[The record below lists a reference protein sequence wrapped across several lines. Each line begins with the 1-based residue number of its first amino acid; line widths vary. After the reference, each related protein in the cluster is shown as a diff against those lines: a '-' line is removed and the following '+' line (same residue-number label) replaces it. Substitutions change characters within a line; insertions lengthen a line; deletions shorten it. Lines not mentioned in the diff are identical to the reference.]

1 MPNIR
6 LVTFAGETVTPLDDA
21 LVFQTAVSDS
31 GIIYGATVTQA
42 DSSTLHITA
51 GYGIASG
58 RFFEIYDADII
69 IPLSPSGTLK
79 GQLYVH
85 MDLGSALSPIDILYE
100 TASSLTPMQQDANV
114 NVVNGVFEIQLA
126 TFDVNTSTISNLAYT
141 APIVAGSGG
150 NLIATTENSNKA
162 SKAYAVGDYMIWNKT
177 LYRVKT
183 AMARNATITLSK
195 LTATMVATELKAA
208 NTALGGF
215 SFGYT
220 TDNKPGYLA
229 PGADAVVPFSG
240 VDLIAEFDLRINY
253 GQQVVLAQN
262 VDFADY
268 DWIAV
273 RIYHAN
279 EVGTWWPLT
288 YLRYI
293 LPGGYSYQFS
303 TYCNF
308 DGQDPRNAPGYFG
321 MFMPCPTNV
330 VGNLEMYCTSIT
342 GDYSQEGHYEIYGI
356 RGGGAS

>member
-21 LVFQTAVSDS
+21 LVYQTAVSDS

-114 NVVNGVFEIQLA
+114 NVVNGVYEIQLA

-150 NLIATTENSNKA
+150 NLIATTENSNRA

-177 LYRVKT
+177 LYRVRT
-183 AMARNATITLSK
+183 AIARNATITLSK
-195 LTATMVATELKAA
+195 LTATMVATELKAT

-215 SFGYT
+215 SFGFT
-220 TDNKPGYLA
+220 ADNKPGYKA

-240 VDLIAEFDLRINY
+240 VDLINELDVTY
-253 GQQVVLAQN
+253 TTGQQVVLASN
-262 VDFADY
+262 VNFGDY
-268 DWIAV
+268 DWIGV
-273 RIYHAN
+273 RIYHTN
-279 EVGTWWPLT
+279 EWSPLN
-288 YLRYI
+288 YLRFI
-293 LPGGYSYQFS
+293 IGSNTYQFS
-303 TYCNF
+303 TYCNN
-308 DGQDPRNAPGYFG
+308 DGSDPRGTAGYFG
-321 MFMPCPTNV
+321 MFMPCPATTT
-330 VGNLEMYCTSIT
+330 GNFEMFTTSIT
-342 GDYSQEGHYEIYGI
+342 GSYHETGHYEIYGI
-356 RGGGAS
+356 RGGGTT